1 TGKIISLV
9 DGGSVTINA
18 DDADSDPTNE
28 IQTLSSTDGS
38 VTLVKTGD
46 DYDLSVAVADG
57 TETKVNAGANVT
69 VAGDGSIATPYVV
82 SVATLD
88 DADADPTNELIT
100 SANLTGTDL
109 NIIDAGGTTTIDL
122 SSLNNSGTDD
132 QTLTLVGNNLSIED
146 GNTVV
151 LPTADGTETKVNA
164 GTNVTVAG
172 NGSIATP
179 YVVSVATLDDADSD
193 PTNEL
198 SDLNLAANILT
209 LTNPATGGNQVDL
222 SSYVNTDTQDLSIDG
237 TGKIISL
244 VDGGSVTINADDADA
259 DPTNEIQTLSST
271 DGSVTLVKTGDDY
284 DLSVAVVDGTE
295 TKVNAGTN
303 VSVAGDGSIA
313 TPYVVSVATLD
324 DADADPSNE
333 LITSANLTGTDLNI
347 IDAGGTTTIDLSS
360 LNNSGTDDQTLTL
373 VGNNLS
379 IEDGNT
385 VVLPTAD
392 GTETKVTAG
401 TNVTV
406 AGTGSTASPYVVS
419 VASLNDADADPNN
432 ELQTVSR
439 TGSDVTLSN
448 GGGTVSINDADSV
461 IGNETITS
469 MTFSGS
475 TLTVNEGGNTPKTVN
490 LGALNTDDQKIDK
503 FVLNGTTLELS
514 VEDDGEADK
523 TVNLNGTFAT
533 DAELAASD
541 AADLDKVVGN
551 EVTNATDATL
561 IRSGSGTTAS
571 PYTLDVATGGI
582 TSTEILDGTV
592 ATVDLANNAVTGAK
606 ILDGTVATADL
617 ANNSVTSAKIVD
629 GTIATAD
636 IASTGNNKVL
646 VTSPA
651 GIVEWIDKSA
661 LVPTTTVS
669 NTSTVNTLT
678 TTVNSVTGTGVNIIN
693 SNALSLSGS
702 NLTSTVNGVASA
714 ALNLSSFLDNTDDQ
728 TAAEVNVVTPV
739 DVDGDGTTEA
749 TVEDVIQDIA
759 PIVSKAARIFYP
771 PSIAVDASTN
781 GTFTIDLYAQYI
793 AQYGSPT
800 VGSAG
805 APAALPTYTAAELYY
820 YVTYADP
827 TVFNTGTMSIA
838 ADGKLTYTIIGQPS
852 DYNSLIN
859 VVFVVK

>member
-1 TGKIISLV
+1 PYLDNTDNQQISLAGNILTLGNGTGADTTVDLSGYISTDDQALSLVGNTLTLEDGGTVDLAPFLDNTDTQDLSIDATGKIISLV

-18 DDADSDPTNE
+18 DDAD
-28 IQTLSSTDGS
+28 
-38 VTLVKTGD
+38 
-46 DYDLSVAVADG
+46 A
-57 TETKVNAGANVT
+57 
-69 VAGDGSIATPYVV
+69 
-82 SVATLD
+82 
-88 DADADPTNELIT
+88 
-100 SANLTGTDL
+100 
-109 NIIDAGGTTTIDL
+109 
-122 SSLNNSGTDD
+122 
-132 QTLTLVGNNLSIED
+132 
-146 GNTVV
+146 
-151 LPTADGTETKVNA
+151 
-164 GTNVTVAG
+164 
-172 NGSIATP
+172 
-179 YVVSVATLDDADSD
+179 D

-222 SSYVNTDTQDLSIDG
+222 SSYVNTDTQDLSIDA

-244 VDGGSVTINADDADA
+244 VDGGSVTINADDADS
-259 DPTNEIQTLSST
+259 DPTNERNTAFAVGGGNLNITDSGGTLSVPLAS
-271 DGSVTLVKTGDDY
+271 L
-284 DLSVAVVDGTE
+284 
-295 TKVNAGTN
+295 
-303 VSVAGDGSIA
+303 
-313 TPYVVSVATLD
+313 
-324 DADADPSNE
+324 
-333 LITSANLTGTDLNI
+333 GTDDQTITAFSMDAANI
-347 IDAGGTTTIDLSS
+347 LTITLEDGNTRTVDLSS

-379 IEDGNT
+379 IESGNT

-392 GTETKVTAG
+392 GTETKVNAG
-401 TNVTV
+401 ANVTV
-406 AGTGSTASPYVVS
+406 TGNGSTASPYVVS
-419 VASLNDADADPNN
+419 VASLNDADSNPSN
-432 ELQTVSR
+432 ELQTISR

-448 GGGTVSINDADSV
+448 GGGTVSINDEDSV
-461 IGNETITS
+461 VGNEYNTNFAVSGTDLVITDGGGARAVPLAS
-469 MTFSGS
+469 LGS
-475 TLTVNEGGNTPKTVN
+475 
-490 LGALNTDDQKIDK
+490 DDQKIDK

-514 VEDDGEADK
+514 MENDGEADK

-561 IRSGSGTTAS
+561 VRSGSGTTAS

-582 TSTEILDGTV
+582 TTTEILNGTIATIDLADNSVTSGKIVDGTV
-592 ATVDLANNAVTGAK
+592 ATVDLANS
-606 ILDGTVATADL
+606 
-617 ANNSVTSAKIVD
+617 SVTSAKIVD
-629 GTIATAD
+629 GTIAAVD

-646 VTSPA
+646 TTSAA

-669 NTSTVNTLT
+669 NTSATNTLT
-678 TTVNSVTGTGVNIIN
+678 TTVNGVTGAGVNIIN
-693 SNALSLSGS
+693 SNALSLAGS

-714 ALNLSSFLDNTDDQ
+714 PLNLSSFLDNTDDQ

-739 DVDGDGTTEA
+739 DVDGDATTEG
-749 TVEDVIQDIA
+749 TVEEVIQDIA

-800 VGSAG
+800 VGSVG
-805 APAALPTYTAAELYY
+805 APAALPTYTSAELYY

-827 TVFNTGTMSIA
+827 TVFNTGTMSIDA
-838 ADGKLTYTIIGQPS
+838 TGKLTYTIIGQPS
-852 DYNSLIN
+852 DYNALIN